1 MSLEHDITKK
11 ILDTIRNSTLMEQN
25 ESSVISLSD
34 NELLDQQKKFQE
46 QAVSGTEFKF
56 FKIYPNARNVVFSGI
71 LDSGI
76 DWQFSKV
83 DDVFFNVENMQLT
96 DEILEDL
103 RRLRAY
109 YINWKK
115 EWDQKLNEYIGN
127 TNGEVQ

>member
-11 ILDTIRNSTLMEQN
+11 ILNTIRERTLTEQN

-34 NELLDQQKKFQE
+34 NELQDQQKKFQE

-56 FKIYPNARNVVFSGI
+56 FKIYPNARNVVFSGT

-76 DWQFSKV
+76 DWQYSKV

-96 DEILEDL
+96 DEVLEDL

-127 TNGEVQ
+127 TNGEV